1 MANSVDITN
10 GITKIVEIT
19 TQGPKGL
26 KGDPG
31 ESPGFSTDIQVR
43 NITSSGFISS
53 NELTLGRIPYVSSS
67 NNVLGGVIGDHSD
80 LSFINQ
86 TLIVPGVSA
95 LRLVATNNI
104 TSSIISASNTTHTKF
119 LRLPQA
125 GGGGSG
131 DGAIYFGSDPS
142 GNNGVI
148 YEDGNSLQL
157 GYNDGDIIS
166 LRPSVISLIGNITAS
181 GNISGSSSSTASFGR
196 VQASNIGG
204 NSPLRL
210 HDVTEINFGSSPA
223 LRGNPIFHGDVNIYS
238 QSAFLDTND
247 NKFFESNDNG
257 QGASATITFG
267 DASNTRIHGSTIKL
281 GSSTTQHVTAS
292 GNISASG
299 DITAASASFNGK
311 IKITGSLDILGNSP
325 AITMTG
331 DIHQARGGYLIKD
344 TGSEA
349 ILILQ
354 HDANFGIADYAE
366 SVSGYNIY
374 NQHTYQFAP
383 RSVISGSFGMTQG
396 FHNSATFYSFAQGR
410 NTSCKPPLNN
420 VGHWPYG
427 NNSQGDSLTIDN
439 GIANSGFNY
448 GFAAHSEGRDTQANV
463 PYSHAEGYGSIT
475 TGSQNGG
482 NHAEGYQTI
491 AEGDYAHSEGLDT
504 VALGLTSHAEG
515 LGTIASGSGQ
525 HAQGK
530 YNTHNNTTSLMVI
543 GNGASDGARSDLA
556 LFNTDGINFKTNLTA
571 SGNISGSG
579 ELYFSSS
586 QHVGQYNN
594 VLVQDPL
601 TGKIFHTGSYGTGG
615 SGEDNDWFITPTA
628 LTSSKMVQITASL
641 TNGLGVSAT
650 GTYSH
655 AEGRNTQA
663 KGIASH
669 AEGFGA
675 ISSGSY
681 SHAEGYNTI
690 ALGDY
695 SHAEGNETTA
705 AGIYSHAQGFQ
716 TRAGGQFALSQGYK
730 TTASG
735 DYSFAFGGAGN
746 VSEGDYSIT
755 TGTNNKAKG
764 IHSQANGLNTQTSGS
779 YSYAAGENTKII
791 LSASHARAY
800 GKDTIA
806 KGIGSITG
814 GSGSKAG
821 FYFAF
826 VPSPPTAETHSG
838 HYSIAYGN
846 HVETTKDYQAA
857 FGQYNNTGSESSFN
871 IGVGTSEADKRN
883 IVDFGPTGSIKFDI
897 GSLPNG
903 DPGVEGQLYRTGSG
917 LFGVNGDLQLL
928 LISKG

>member
-26 KGDPG
+26 KGNPG

-53 NELTLGRIPYVSSS
+53 NELTLGRIPYISSS
-67 NNVLGGVIGDHSD
+67 LLLGGVIGDHAD
-80 LSFINQ
+80 LQFINQ
-86 TLIVPGVSA
+86 TLVVPGVSA

-104 TSSIISASNTTHTKF
+104 TSSIISASNTTHTKL

-131 DGAIYFGSDPS
+131 DGAIYFGSDPA
-142 GNNGVI
+142 GNNGFM
-148 YEDGNSLQL
+148 YDDGTSLQL

-166 LRPSVISLIGNITAS
+166 LRPSVISLVGNITAS

-325 AITMTG
+325 AITMMG

-344 TGSEA
+344 TGSG
-349 ILILQ
+349 ILTLQ

-427 NNSQGDSLTIDN
+427 NTSQGDSLTIDN
-439 GIANSGFNY
+439 GVANSGFNY

-491 AEGDYAHSEGLDT
+491 AEGNYAHSEGFIST
-504 VALGLTSHAEG
+504 ALGLGSHAEG
-515 LGTIASGSGQ
+515 LGTIDSGSVQ
-525 HAQGK
+525 HTQGK
-530 YNTHNNTTSLMVI
+530 YNTHGNLTSLMVI
-543 GNGASDGARSDLA
+543 GNGTSTSSRSDLA

-579 ELYFSSS
+579 E
-586 QHVGQYNN
+586 
-594 VLVQDPL
+594 
-601 TGKIFHTGSYGTGG
+601 
-615 SGEDNDWFITPTA
+615 
-628 LTSSKMVQITASL
+628 
-641 TNGLGVSAT
+641 
-650 GTYSH
+650 
-655 AEGRNTQA
+655 
-663 KGIASH
+663 
-669 AEGFGA
+669 
-675 ISSGSY
+675 
-681 SHAEGYNTI
+681 
-690 ALGDY
+690 
-695 SHAEGNETTA
+695 
-705 AGIYSHAQGFQ
+705 
-716 TRAGGQFALSQGYK
+716 
-730 TTASG
+730 
-735 DYSFAFGGAGN
+735 
-746 VSEGDYSIT
+746 
-755 TGTNNKAKG
+755 
-764 IHSQANGLNTQTSGS
+764 
-779 YSYAAGENTKII
+779 
-791 LSASHARAY
+791 
-800 GKDTIA
+800 
-806 KGIGSITG
+806 
-814 GSGSKAG
+814 
-821 FYFAF
+821 
-826 VPSPPTAETHSG
+826 
-838 HYSIAYGN
+838 
-846 HVETTKDYQAA
+846 
-857 FGQYNNTGSESSFN
+857 
-871 IGVGTSEADKRN
+871 
-883 IVDFGPTGSIKFDI
+883 
-897 GSLPNG
+897 
-903 DPGVEGQLYRTGSG
+903 
-917 LFGVNGDLQLL
+917 
-928 LISKG
+928 